1 MHDTADMFGVIHK
14 HLVRVRTNR
23 WVVMCEASVSFSDKE
38 LTRKYKRLH
47 ALCVDEME
55 LETLL
60 AHHELTDKLSDF
72 ECFCIADDLA
82 FLDFDECE
90 GNGRFEK
97 MDISR
102 KNLIRGINATAKKLW
117 NIKV

>member
-1 MHDTADMFGVIHK
+1 MFGVIHK

-60 AHHELTDKLSDF
+60 A
-72 ECFCIADDLA
+72 LA
-82 FLDFDECE
+82 EQVYTYP
-90 GNGRFEK
+90 NGWRLCYV
-97 MDISR
+97 
-102 KNLIRGINATAKKLW
+102 N
-117 NIKV
+117 